1 MYILYILSP
10 TQHLSKLQTSACL
23 LGEVRDV
30 ISPWAVLHS
39 AAIQDG
45 QQLYLILL
53 AVLFWLNGFQ
63 GIKYLDSILA
73 VASGYRI

>member
-23 LGEVRDV
+23 LVAVRGV
-30 ISPWAVLHS
+30 ISPWEVLYS
-39 AAIQDG
+39 AAVQDG
-45 QQLYLILL
+45 QQLYLTVL

-63 GIKYLDSILA
+63 GVKYLDSILA
-73 VASGYRI
+73 VSSGYRV